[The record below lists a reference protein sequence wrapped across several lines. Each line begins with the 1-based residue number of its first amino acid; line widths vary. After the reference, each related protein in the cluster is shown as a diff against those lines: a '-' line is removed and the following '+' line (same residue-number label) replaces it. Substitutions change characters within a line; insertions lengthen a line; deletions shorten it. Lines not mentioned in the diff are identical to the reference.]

1 VAVKLTIGITPDKTS
16 PREKPNRDPAPAAVA
31 AAGTGRISSRIGRKI
46 LPRWGR
52 CALDHWQL
60 DVLHLY
66 SSVVTEPVI
75 LADVVRSGF
84 VEGHHRGSVVVTGP
98 DGTVAWSAGIV
109 DEPMFPRSSN
119 KPMQALGMLRNGLPL
134 EGPLLALAGASHS
147 GEKIH
152 LDGVREIL
160 ASVGLD
166 ETALRTPAAYP
177 YDDQSRDEWV
187 RAGHAQERITMN
199 CSGKHAAMIATC
211 VHNGWPIHDPA
222 REKSPDAVWG
232 RDDYR
237 SPEHPLQRAIRT
249 AIEDTAG
256 EKGAHVAVDGCGAPL
271 LAISLAGLARS
282 FGLFAAAAPDTFE
295 GRIATAFRE
304 YPEYASGRRR
314 DEAALM
320 RAVPGL
326 LCKIGAEGV
335 YAVGLADGRG
345 IAVKVEDG
353 ATRASSV
360 VIASALRRVGIEHE
374 AIDKQA
380 HFPLYGGGVE
390 VGAILPNPALFS

>member
-1 VAVKLTIGITPDKTS
+1 MAVKLTIGIIVGKTS
-16 PREKPNRDPAPAAVA
+16 VAEMPNRDQR
-31 AAGTGRISSRIGRKI
+31 GSDGNHSQQGI
-46 LPRWGR
+46 
-52 CALDHWQL
+52 
-60 DVLHLY
+60 LHLY
-66 SSVVTEPVI
+66 SSAVTEPVI
-75 LADVVRSGF
+75 LADVVRSDF
-84 VEGHHRGSVVVTGP
+84 VEGHHRGSVVVTNP
-98 DGTVAWSAGIV
+98 DGSVDWSAGIV
-109 DEPMFPRSSN
+109 DQPMFPRSSN

-134 EGPLLALAGASHS
+134 DGKLLALAGASHS
-147 GEKIH
+147 GEQFH

-160 ASVGLD
+160 AGVGLD
-166 ETALRTPAAYP
+166 ETALRTPASYP

-187 RAGHAQERITMN
+187 RSGHAQEQITMN

-222 REKSPDAVWG
+222 SEKSPDGVWG

-237 SPEHPLQRAIRT
+237 SPDHPLQQAIRG
-249 AIEDTAG
+249 AIEDSAG
-256 EKGAHVAVDGCGAPL
+256 EKVAHVAVDGCGAPL

-282 FGLFAAAAPDTFE
+282 FGLFASAAADTLE

-304 YPEYASGRRR
+304 YPEYASGSRR

-353 ATRASSV
+353 AARASSV
-360 VIASALRRVGIEHE
+360 LIAAAVRRLGLEHE
-374 AIDKQA
+374 AIEKQA
-380 HFPLYGGGVE
+380 SFPLYGGGIRVGE
-390 VGAILPNPALFS
+390 VRPNPAVFG